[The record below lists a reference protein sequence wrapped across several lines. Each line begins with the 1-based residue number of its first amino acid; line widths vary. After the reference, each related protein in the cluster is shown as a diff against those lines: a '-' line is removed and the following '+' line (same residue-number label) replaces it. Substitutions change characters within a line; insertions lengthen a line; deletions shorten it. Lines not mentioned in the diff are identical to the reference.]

1 MDWKGI
7 VLRVGA
13 ALLCVGVL
21 LLLYTAFSQDAST
34 TLHTPIAVTLLA
46 GLGCLV
52 AGSLPDKL
60 ITVFTIPELRQKIL
74 LTILF
79 LAIYRIGYYIPLPF
93 ADQRQMYKNVGGGG
107 PLGNILGYVSMFSGG
122 NLQHATIFGLGIM
135 PYISASII
143 FQLLGA
149 VYPPLEKL
157 QKEGESGRKKIN
169 EYTRYATVGICLF
182 QAFMYVRYIMEP
194 VSSNGQGWALD
205 GFNGWNYWLT
215 MIVTMTTGTIFLMWI
230 GEQID
235 EYGIGNGISLIIMAG
250 IVARIPDATISL
262 FWEAGHFRS
271 SVFTLGGGGG
281 NDISFEKLVVLVVLF
296 VAVVVAVIAITK
308 GQRRIPTQSAKH
320 VRGRRVF
327 GGTRQSLPLRV
338 NQAGVMPVIF
348 ASSLLVL
355 PYFLFGALANST
367 EWGWA
372 LALKDAFERQGYLY
386 TISFIALIY
395 LFCYFWTAIIFNPKD
410 VANNLKDYGS
420 FIPGYRPGKRTAEY
434 LEKVMMRI
442 TYVGAAFLA
451 VVAVIPTL
459 VTTTLE
465 VNPMI
470 ASFYGGTGLLIV
482 ISVALDLVQKINS
495 HLVMRNYPGLT
506 ED

>member
-1 MDWKGI
+1 MRKQNPYLIG
-7 VLRVGA
+7 LA
-13 ALLCVGVL
+13 AAVALFL
-21 LLLYTAFSQDAST
+21 LLLVMKLSWQQALVVEILALVVGF
-34 TLHTPIAVTLLA
+34 LLYRGKIKA
-46 GLGCLV
+46 
-52 AGSLPDKL
+52 
-60 ITVFTIPELRQKIL
+60 IFTIPELRQKIL
-74 LTILF
+74 LTLLF
-79 LAIYRIGYYIPLPF
+79 LAIYRIGFAIPLPF
-93 ADQRQMYKNVGGGG
+93 VDQSKMTAAMGAGGA
-107 PLGNILGYVSMFSGG
+107 LGNVLNFVSMFSGG
-122 NLQHATIFGLGIM
+122 NLSHATVFGLGIM

-169 EYTRYATVGICLF
+169 EYTRYATVLICLF
-182 QAFMYVRYIMEP
+182 QAFMYVQYIMGP
-194 VSSNGQGWALD
+194 ASQGKQGWGLSD
-205 GFNGWNYWLT
+205 YQGGLYWAS
-215 MIVTMTTGTIFLMWI
+215 MIVTLTCGTIFLMWL

-250 IVARIPDATISL
+250 IIARMPAAASTL
-262 FWEAGHFRS
+262 FFENGHFKD

-281 NDISFEKLVVLVVLF
+281 GRDMSFEKLVVLVVLF
-296 VAVVVAVIAITK
+296 VTVVVGVVAITK
-308 GQRRIPTQSAKH
+308 AQRRIKTQSAKH

-327 GGTRQSLPLRV
+327 GGTSQWLPLRV

-355 PYFLFGALANST
+355 PYFLFGALAGAT
-367 EWGWA
+367 EWKWA
-372 LALKDAFERQGYLY
+372 DVLKTTFERQGYWY
-386 TISFIALIY
+386 TIMFIALIY
-395 LFCYFWTAIIFNPKD
+395 IFCYFWTAIIFNPKD
-410 VANNLKDYGS
+410 MANNLKDYGS

-434 LEKVMMRI
+434 LERVMIRI

-451 VVAVIPTL
+451 VIAVIPTL
-459 VTTTLE
+459 ITNTMNVDPN
-465 VNPMI
+465 V

>member
-1 MDWKGI
+1 MG
-7 VLRVGA
+7 
-13 ALLCVGVL
+13 
-21 LLLYTAFSQDAST
+21 
-34 TLHTPIAVTLLA
+34 
-46 GLGCLV
+46 
-52 AGSLPDKL
+52 KL
-60 ITVFTIPELRQKIL
+60 KAIFTIPELRQKIL
-74 LTILF
+74 LTLLF
-79 LAIYRIGYYIPLPF
+79 LAIYRVGYQIPLPF
-93 ADQRQMYKNVGGGG
+93 TDQRQMYRGVSTGG
-107 PLGNILGYVSMFSGG
+107 PLGNVLGFVSLFSGG
-122 NLQHATIFGLGIM
+122 NLESATIFGLGIM

-143 FQLLGA
+143 FQLLAA

-169 EYTRYATVGICLF
+169 EYTRYATVLICLF
-182 QAFMYVRYIMEP
+182 QAFMYVQYIWRP
-194 VSSNGQGWALD
+194 STGGGPQSDSGTGWGLAD
-205 GFNGWNYWLT
+205 FNHMYYWLS
-215 MIVTMTTGTIFLMWI
+215 MVIVMTTGTVFLMWL

-250 IVARIPDATISL
+250 IVARIPAATASL
-262 FWEAGHFRS
+262 FFEGGHFKW
-271 SVFTLGGGGG
+271 SVLTLGGAGGH
-281 NDISFEKLVVLVVLF
+281 DISFEKLVVLVLLF

-327 GGTRQSLPLRV
+327 GGTRQFLPLRV

-355 PYFLFGALANST
+355 PYFLFGAVANAT
-367 EWGWA
+367 DWGWA
-372 LALKDAFERQGYLY
+372 QSLKDAFERQGYLY
-386 TISFIALIY
+386 TVFFIALIY

-420 FIPGYRPGKRTAEY
+420 FIPGYRPGRRTAEY

-451 VVAVIPTL
+451 VIAVIPTL
-459 VTTTLE
+459 ITNTLD
-465 VNPMI
+465 VNPLI
-470 ASFYGGTGLLIV
+470 ANFYGGTGLLIV